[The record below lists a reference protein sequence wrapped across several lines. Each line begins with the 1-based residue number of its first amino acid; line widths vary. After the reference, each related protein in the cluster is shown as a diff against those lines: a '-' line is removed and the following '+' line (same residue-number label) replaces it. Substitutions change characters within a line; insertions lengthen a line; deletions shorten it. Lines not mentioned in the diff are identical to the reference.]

1 MRRITN
7 LLNYYLLRI
16 HTEIEAD
23 KIVSHLDDLNYILS
37 SKASTAIPASSTADA
52 KIVEKYTTLLAAFA
66 KTGYSRRI

>member
-1 MRRITN
+1 MQRFT
-7 LLNYYLLRI
+7 YFH

-37 SKASTAIPASSTADA
+37 SKTSTTITANSTADA

-66 KTGYSRRI
+66 KTG